1 MRFASDKGEGH
12 NMQKRINK
20 DIASYWITLAI
31 TLILLMAIVVYTFGS
46 FYKITKD
53 DVIVMGETTTKELSE
68 QVQNFL
74 MRGYETL
81 EVTADS
87 VEYMVSEGM
96 SPKEIEYFL
105 TTESNKFAERISED
119 FTGIYGWV
127 NGTYVDGWGWV
138 PDADYVPQKR
148 IWYTMAMENKENGV
162 TLIPPYVDAQTGNII
177 VSVSKVLNDGESVLA
192 LDITPYSIQDATEA
206 MNLNGNGYGFIVDN
220 NGLIV
225 THADSSLRGASYLEM
240 TYAVAEQQELIQRII
255 DTDDA
260 YFSMKIDGEDCQVFR
275 SGVRGGWNVVLVVKS
290 QEMFQRVRTNLFRN
304 ITLSL
309 VIFVLVTYFCTSS
322 YFNRVKAARY
332 AEEVKK
338 AKDEAEK
345 ANAAKSDFLANMSH
359 EIRTPINAVLGMNEM
374 ILRESD
380 DANVR
385 EYAGKAH
392 NAGKTLLN
400 LINDILDLSK
410 IEAGKMEIVNDVY
423 YLSSVLNNVVNMM
436 RVKAEEKKLDFLV
449 EVDENIP
456 DLLMGDDTRI
466 SQVIINILNNAVKYT
481 REGSVRLN
489 VAQATQLPECNAG
502 AENPTGVWYGRTLQ
516 NGDIGNIVGCGD
528 EIVLKISV
536 SDTGIG
542 IREEDMGRLFG
553 NFERLDQKANKNVE
567 GTGLGL
573 SITGKMVEMMDG
585 CIEVES
591 VYGEGSTFTIYI
603 PQAIEGDVMIGDFEA
618 KFAEYVKSLNDYKET
633 FRAPDAHILVVD
645 DNEMNLFVVEK
656 LLKTTEVKVSCCDSG
671 ERCLELIRQ
680 RHYDVILLDH
690 MMPELDGVETLKR
703 MKEMKHHLCKDT
715 PVIALTANAIVGV
728 REMYLADGFDDYIS
742 KPIDANELETIL
754 RKHLP
759 EDKVIVEIL
768 EPQVSVEE
776 FFPPVVE
783 DEFDKETEPFSDVE
797 SGTDGEMY
805 IDRETAMMYCA
816 GSDEIFREFLGMFC
830 NLYEKKKAQILAC
843 YDDENWEGYGI
854 ELHSLKST
862 SLSIGGKKISELAFE
877 LEKAGK
883 SGDATFIREHHEEA
897 MELYEKTVQEGLE
910 LLKSI

>member
-1 MRFASDKGEGH
+1 MLYIWGTKKYEEWVFDMKKRF
-12 NMQKRINK
+12 RK
-20 DIASYWITLAI
+20 DILSYWV
-31 TLILLMAIVVYTFGS
+31 TLILTLVLLIAIVVYTFGS
-46 FYKITKD
+46 FYKIIRD
-53 DVIVMGETTTKELSE
+53 DVIIMGEKTTQELSE

-87 VEYMVSEGM
+87 VEYMVSDGM
-96 SPKEIEYFL
+96 SSEEIESFL
-105 TTESNKFAERISED
+105 ITESNKCAERISED
-119 FTGIYGWV
+119 FTGIYGWI
-127 NGTYVDGWGWV
+127 NDAYVDGLGWV
-138 PDADYVPQKR
+138 PEADYVPQKR

-177 VSVSKVLNDGESVLA
+177 VSISKVLDDGESVLA

-206 MNLNGNGYGFIVDN
+206 LNLNGNGYGFIIDN

-225 THADSSLRGASYLEM
+225 THADSSLRGTSYLEK
-240 TYAVAEQQELIQRII
+240 TYLVAEQQELVQRIMTTE
-255 DTDDA
+255 DS
-260 YFSMKIDGEDCQVFR
+260 YFSMTIDEEECQVFR
-275 SGVRGGWNVVLVVKS
+275 SKVRGGWNVVLVVKS

-304 ITLSL
+304 ITLSM

-345 ANAAKSDFLANMSH
+345 ANEAKSDFLANMSH
-359 EIRTPINAVLGMNEM
+359 EIRTPINAVMGMNAM

-392 NAGKTLLN
+392 NASKTLLA

-410 IEAGKMEIVNDVY
+410 IEAGKMEIVKDVY

-436 RVKAEEKKLDFLV
+436 RVKAEEKKLEFKV
-449 EVDENIP
+449 EIDEEIP
-456 DLLMGDDTRI
+456 DELMGDETRI

-481 REGSVRLN
+481 REGSVCLKIEK
-489 VAQATQLPECNAG
+489 LAG
-502 AENPTGVWYGRTLQ
+502 MPGCGD
-516 NGDIGNIVGCGD
+516 GDIPEDLDGECVEQD

-542 IREEDMGRLFG
+542 IREEDMGKLFG

-573 SITGKMVEMMDG
+573 SITGKMVEMMNG
-585 CIEVES
+585 RIEVES

-603 PQAIEGDVMIGDFEA
+603 PQAVEGDVKIGNFEE
-618 KFAEYVKSLNDYKET
+618 KFAQYVKSLNAYKET
-633 FRAPDAHILVVD
+633 FRAPGAHILVVD

-656 LLKTTEVKVSCCDSG
+656 LLKTTEVTVSCCDSG

-680 RHYDVILLDH
+680 RHFDVILLDH

-703 MKEMKHHLCKDT
+703 MKQMKNHLCKDT

-728 REMYLADGFDDYIS
+728 REMYLADGFDDYLS
-742 KPIDANELETIL
+742 KPIDANELEAML

-759 EDKVIVEIL
+759 KDKVVVEIL

-776 FFPPVVE
+776 FFGPVISDDELFAVE
-783 DEFDKETEPFSDVE
+783 AEPE
-797 SGTDGEMY
+797 GEAMHTGTY
-805 IDRETAMMYCA
+805 IDRDTAMLYCA
-816 GSDEIFREFLGMFC
+816 GSEEIFREFLGMFC
-830 NLYEKKKAQILAC
+830 NLHEQKKALIEKC
-843 YDDENWEGYGI
+843 YAEEDWNGYGI

-883 SGDATFIREHHEEA
+883 SGDGEYIRLHHEEA
-897 MELYEKTVQEGLE
+897 MTLYEATVQEGLRI
-910 LLKSI
+910 LGQSKQ

>member
-1 MRFASDKGEGH
+1 MKKRF
-12 NMQKRINK
+12 RK

-96 SPKEIEYFL
+96 SPKDIEYFL

>member
-1 MRFASDKGEGH
+1 MKKRF
-12 NMQKRINK
+12 RK

-96 SPKEIEYFL
+96 SPKDIEYFL

-225 THADSSLRGASYLEM
+225 THADGSLRGASYLEM

-255 DTDDA
+255 DTDDE

-290 QEMFQRVRTNLFRN
+290 QEMFQRVRSNLFRN

-338 AKDEAEK
+338 AKDEAEQ

-436 RVKAEEKKLDFLV
+436 RVKAEEKKLEFRV
-449 EVDENIP
+449 EVDEKIP

-481 REGSVRLN
+481 REGSVCLK
-489 VAQATQLPECNAG
+489 VEKADALTADG
-502 AENPTGVWYGRTLQ
+502 TDA
-516 NGDIGNIVGCGD
+516 VGED
-528 EIVLKISV
+528 EVVLKISV

-542 IREEDMGRLFG
+542 IREEDMGKLFG

-573 SITGKMVEMMDG
+573 SITVKMLEMMNG
-585 CIEVES
+585 RIEVES
-591 VYGEGSTFTIYI
+591 VYGKGSTFTIYI
-603 PQAIEGDVMIGDFEA
+603 PQAVEGDVMIGDFEA

-656 LLKTTEVKVSCCDSG
+656 LLKTTEVTVSCCDSG

-728 REMYLADGFDDYIS
+728 REMYLADGFDDYLS
-742 KPIDANELETIL
+742 KPVDANELEAML

-776 FFPPVVE
+776 FFTPLP
-783 DEFDKETEPFSDVE
+783 DEECEEP
-797 SGTDGEMY
+797 GQY
-805 IDRETAMMYCA
+805 IDRDTAMIYCA

-830 NLYEKKKAQILAC
+830 NLYEKKKAKILSC
-843 YDDENWEGYGI
+843 YDSGNWEEYGI

-862 SLSIGGKKISELAFE
+862 SLSIGGKRISELAFE

-883 SGDATFIREHHEEA
+883 SGDEAFIRAHHEEA
-897 MELYEKTVQEGLE
+897 MELYERTVQEGLGILE
-910 LLKSI
+910 SDE

>member
-1 MRFASDKGEGH
+1 MKKRF
-12 NMQKRINK
+12 RK

-96 SPKEIEYFL
+96 SPKDIEYFL

-225 THADSSLRGASYLEM
+225 THADGSLRGASYLEM

-255 DTDDA
+255 DTDDE

-290 QEMFQRVRTNLFRN
+290 QEMFQRVRSNLFRN

-338 AKDEAEK
+338 AKDEAEQ

-436 RVKAEEKKLDFLV
+436 RVKAEEKKLEFRV
-449 EVDENIP
+449 EVDEKIP

-481 REGSVRLN
+481 REGSVCLK
-489 VAQATQLPECNAG
+489 VEKADALTADG
-502 AENPTGVWYGRTLQ
+502 TDA
-516 NGDIGNIVGCGD
+516 VGED
-528 EIVLKISV
+528 EVVLKISV

-542 IREEDMGRLFG
+542 IREEDMGKLFG

-573 SITGKMVEMMDG
+573 SITVKMLEMMNG
-585 CIEVES
+585 RIEVES
-591 VYGEGSTFTIYI
+591 VYGKGSTFTIYI
-603 PQAIEGDVMIGDFEA
+603 PQAVEGDVMIGDFEA

-656 LLKTTEVKVSCCDSG
+656 LLKTTEVTVSCCDSG

-728 REMYLADGFDDYIS
+728 REMYLADGFDDYLS
-742 KPIDANELETIL
+742 KPVDANELEAIL

-776 FFPPVVE
+776 FFTPLP
-783 DEFDKETEPFSDVE
+783 DEECEEP
-797 SGTDGEMY
+797 GQY
-805 IDRETAMMYCA
+805 IDRDTAMIYCA

-830 NLYEKKKAQILAC
+830 NLYEKKKAKILSC
-843 YDDENWEGYGI
+843 YDSGNWEEYGI

-862 SLSIGGKKISELAFE
+862 SLSIGGKRISELAFE

-883 SGDATFIREHHEEA
+883 SGDEAFIRAHHEEA
-897 MELYEKTVQEGLE
+897 MELYERTVQEGLGILE
-910 LLKSI
+910 SDE

>member
-1 MRFASDKGEGH
+1 MKKRF
-12 NMQKRINK
+12 RK

-96 SPKEIEYFL
+96 SPKDIEYFL

-255 DTDDA
+255 DTDDE

-290 QEMFQRVRTNLFRN
+290 QEMFQRVRSNLFRN

-338 AKDEAEK
+338 AKDEAEQ

-436 RVKAEEKKLDFLV
+436 RVKAEEKKLEFRV
-449 EVDENIP
+449 EVDEKIP

-481 REGSVRLN
+481 REGSVCLK
-489 VAQATQLPECNAG
+489 VEK
-502 AENPTGVWYGRTLQ
+502 AEPLTAYGTDAD
-516 NGDIGNIVGCGD
+516 GEDVV
-528 EIVLKISV
+528 VLKISV

-542 IREEDMGRLFG
+542 IREEDMDKLFG

-573 SITGKMVEMMDG
+573 SITGKMLEMMNG
-585 CIEVES
+585 RIEVES
-591 VYGEGSTFTIYI
+591 VYGKGSTFTIYI
-603 PQAIEGDVMIGDFEA
+603 PQAVEGDVMIGDFEA

-728 REMYLADGFDDYIS
+728 REMYLADGFDDYLS
-742 KPIDANELETIL
+742 KPVDANELEAIL

-776 FFPPVVE
+776 FFTPLP
-783 DEFDKETEPFSDVE
+783 DEECEEP
-797 SGTDGEMY
+797 GQY
-805 IDRETAMMYCA
+805 IDRDTAMIYCA

-830 NLYEKKKAQILAC
+830 NLYEKKKEKILSC
-843 YDDENWEGYGI
+843 YDSGNWEEYGI

-862 SLSIGGKKISELAFE
+862 SLSIGGKRISELAFE

-883 SGDATFIREHHEEA
+883 AGDEAFIRAHHEEA
-897 MELYEKTVQEGLE
+897 MELYERTVQEGLVILE
-910 LLKSI
+910 SDE

>member
-1 MRFASDKGEGH
+1 MKKRF
-12 NMQKRINK
+12 RK

-96 SPKEIEYFL
+96 SPKDIEYFL

-225 THADSSLRGASYLEM
+225 THADGSLRGASYLEM

-255 DTDDA
+255 DTDDE

-290 QEMFQRVRTNLFRN
+290 QEMFQRVRSNLFRN

-338 AKDEAEK
+338 AKDEAEQ

-436 RVKAEEKKLDFLV
+436 RVKAEEKKLEFRV
-449 EVDENIP
+449 EVDEKIP

-481 REGSVRLN
+481 REGSVCLK
-489 VAQATQLPECNAG
+489 VEKADALTADG
-502 AENPTGVWYGRTLQ
+502 TDA
-516 NGDIGNIVGCGD
+516 VGED
-528 EIVLKISV
+528 EVVLKISV

-542 IREEDMGRLFG
+542 IREEDMGKLFG

-573 SITGKMVEMMDG
+573 SITVKMLEMMNG
-585 CIEVES
+585 RIEVES
-591 VYGEGSTFTIYI
+591 VYGKGSTFTIYI
-603 PQAIEGDVMIGDFEA
+603 PQAVEGDVMIGDFEA

-656 LLKTTEVKVSCCDSG
+656 LLKTTEVTVSCCDSG

-728 REMYLADGFDDYIS
+728 REMYLADGFDDYLS
-742 KPIDANELETIL
+742 KPVDANELEAIL

-776 FFPPVVE
+776 FFTPLP
-783 DEFDKETEPFSDVE
+783 DEECEEP
-797 SGTDGEMY
+797 GQY
-805 IDRETAMMYCA
+805 IDRDTAMIYCA

-830 NLYEKKKAQILAC
+830 NLYEKKKAKILSC
-843 YDDENWEGYGI
+843 YDSGNWEEYGI

-862 SLSIGGKKISELAFE
+862 SLSIGGKQISELAFE

-883 SGDATFIREHHEEA
+883 SGDEAFIRAHHEEA
-897 MELYEKTVQEGLE
+897 MELYERTVQEGLGILE
-910 LLKSI
+910 SDE

>member
-1 MRFASDKGEGH
+1 MKKRF
-12 NMQKRINK
+12 RK
-20 DIASYWITLAI
+20 DIVTYWITLVI
-31 TLILLMAIVVYTFGS
+31 TLVLLIAIVVYTFGS
-46 FYKITKD
+46 FYKITRD
-53 DVIVMGETTTKELSE
+53 DVIVMGEKTTQELSE
-68 QVQNFL
+68 QVENFL

-87 VEYMVSEGM
+87 VEYMVSDGM
-96 SPKEIEYFL
+96 TAKELEYFL
-105 TTESNKFAERISED
+105 TTESNKCAERISED
-119 FTGIYGWV
+119 FTGIYGWI
-127 NGTYVDGWGWV
+127 NGSYVDGWGWV
-138 PDADYVPQKR
+138 PDEGYIPQKR
-148 IWYTMAMENKENGV
+148 IWYTMAMDNKENGV
-162 TLIPPYVDAQTGNII
+162 TLIPPYLDAQTGNII
-177 VSVSKVLNDGESVLA
+177 ISVSKVLSDSESVLA
-192 LDITPYSIQDATEA
+192 LDITPYSVQEATEA
-206 MNLNGNGYGFIVDN
+206 VNLNGNGYGFIVDD
-220 NGLIV
+220 NGLIIA
-225 THADSSLRGASYLEM
+225 HADSSLRGASYLEM
-240 TYAVAEQQELIQRII
+240 TYALADQQELIQRVINSE
-255 DTDDA
+255 DD
-260 YFSMKIDGEDCQVFR
+260 YFSVSIDGEECQVFR
-275 SGVRGGWNVVLVVKS
+275 SEVRGGWNVVLVVKS
-290 QEMFQRVRTNLFRN
+290 QEMFQRVRNNLFRN

-309 VIFVLVTYFCTSS
+309 VIFVLVTYFCTTS
-322 YFNRVKAARY
+322 YFNRVKASRY
-332 AEEVKK
+332 AEEVKA

-359 EIRTPINAVLGMNEM
+359 EIRTPINAVMGMNEM
-374 ILRESD
+374 ILRECSEPGI
-380 DANVR
+380 R

-392 NAGKTLLN
+392 NASKTLLA

-410 IEAGKMEIVNDVY
+410 IEAGKMEIVKDVY

-436 RVKAEEKKLDFLV
+436 RVKAEEKKLEFTV

-456 DLLMGDDTRI
+456 DELMGDETRI
-466 SQVIINILNNAVKYT
+466 SQVIINVLNNAVKYT
-481 REGSVRLN
+481 REGSVHLKIGQVTEITEYSGERIGCC
-489 VAQATQLPECNAG
+489 V
-502 AENPTGVWYGRTLQ
+502 GVESLVVDSGY
-516 NGDIGNIVGCGD
+516 
-528 EIVLKISV
+528 EIILKISV
-536 SDTGIG
+536 TDTGIG
-542 IREEDMGRLFG
+542 IREEDMRKLFG

-573 SITGKMVEMMDG
+573 SITGKMVEMMNG
-585 CIEVES
+585 RIEVES
-591 VYGEGSTFTIYI
+591 VYGEGSAFTIYV
-603 PQAIEGDVMIGDFEA
+603 PQAVEGDGKIGDFEA

-656 LLKTTEVKVSCCDSG
+656 LLKTTEVRVSCCDSG

-680 RHYDVILLDH
+680 RHYDAILLDH

-728 REMYLADGFDDYIS
+728 REMYLADGFDDYLS
-742 KPIDANELETIL
+742 KPIDANELEAML

-759 EDKVIVEIL
+759 ENKVIVEIL

-776 FFPPVVE
+776 FFPSLVE
-783 DEFDKETEPFSDVE
+783 DEFDKETEPFSDAE

-805 IDRETAMMYCA
+805 IDHGTAMMYCA

-830 NLYEKKKAQILAC
+830 NLYEKKKAQIVSC

-862 SLSIGGKKISELAFE
+862 SLSIGGKKISELALE

-883 SGDATFIREHHEEA
+883 SGDAAFIREHHEEA

-910 LLKSI
+910 LLKSM

>member
-1 MRFASDKGEGH
+1 MKKRF
-12 NMQKRINK
+12 RK

-96 SPKEIEYFL
+96 SPKDIEYFL

-255 DTDDA
+255 DTDDE

-290 QEMFQRVRTNLFRN
+290 QEMFQRVRSNLFRN

-338 AKDEAEK
+338 AKDEAEQ

-436 RVKAEEKKLDFLV
+436 RVKAEEKKLEFRV
-449 EVDENIP
+449 EVDEKIP

-481 REGSVRLN
+481 REGSVCLK
-489 VAQATQLPECNAG
+489 VEK
-502 AENPTGVWYGRTLQ
+502 AEPLTAYGTDAD
-516 NGDIGNIVGCGD
+516 GEDVV
-528 EIVLKISV
+528 VLKISV

-542 IREEDMGRLFG
+542 IREEDMDKLFG

-573 SITGKMVEMMDG
+573 SITVKMLEMMNG
-585 CIEVES
+585 RIEVES
-591 VYGEGSTFTIYI
+591 VYGKGSTFTIYI
-603 PQAIEGDVMIGDFEA
+603 PQAVEGDVMIGDFEA

-728 REMYLADGFDDYIS
+728 REMYLADGFDDYLS
-742 KPIDANELETIL
+742 KPVDANELEAIL

-776 FFPPVVE
+776 FFTPLP
-783 DEFDKETEPFSDVE
+783 DEECEEP
-797 SGTDGEMY
+797 GQY
-805 IDRETAMMYCA
+805 IDRDTAMIYCA

-830 NLYEKKKAQILAC
+830 NLYEKKKEKILSC
-843 YDDENWEGYGI
+843 YDSGNWEEYGI

-862 SLSIGGKKISELAFE
+862 SLSIGGKRISELAFE

-883 SGDATFIREHHEEA
+883 AGDEAFIRAHHEEA
-897 MELYEKTVQEGLE
+897 MELYERTVQEGLVILE
-910 LLKSI
+910 SDE

>member
-1 MRFASDKGEGH
+1 MYVYMLYIWGTKKYEEWVFDMKKRF
-12 NMQKRINK
+12 RK
-20 DIASYWITLAI
+20 DILSYWV
-31 TLILLMAIVVYTFGS
+31 TLILTLVLLIAIVVYTFGS
-46 FYKITKD
+46 FYKIIRD
-53 DVIVMGETTTKELSE
+53 DVIIMGEKTTQELSE

-87 VEYMVSEGM
+87 VEYMVSDGM
-96 SPKEIEYFL
+96 SSEEIESFL
-105 TTESNKFAERISED
+105 ITESNKCAERISED
-119 FTGIYGWV
+119 FTGIYGWI
-127 NGTYVDGWGWV
+127 NDAYVDGLGWV
-138 PDADYVPQKR
+138 PEADYDPQKR

-177 VSVSKVLNDGESVLA
+177 VSISKVLDDGESVLA

-206 MNLNGNGYGFIVDN
+206 LNLNGNGYGFIIDN

-225 THADSSLRGASYLEM
+225 THADSSLRGTSYLEK
-240 TYAVAEQQELIQRII
+240 TYLVAEQQELVQRIMTTE
-255 DTDDA
+255 DS
-260 YFSMKIDGEDCQVFR
+260 YFSMTIDEEECQVFR
-275 SGVRGGWNVVLVVKS
+275 SKVRGGWNVVLVVKS

-304 ITLSL
+304 ITLSM

-345 ANAAKSDFLANMSH
+345 ANEAKSDFLANMSH
-359 EIRTPINAVLGMNEM
+359 EIRTPINAVMGMNAM

-392 NAGKTLLN
+392 NASKTLLA

-410 IEAGKMEIVNDVY
+410 IEAGKMEIVKDVY

-436 RVKAEEKKLDFLV
+436 RVKAEEKKLEFKV
-449 EVDENIP
+449 EIDEEIP
-456 DLLMGDDTRI
+456 DELMGDETRI

-481 REGSVRLN
+481 REGSVCLKIEK
-489 VAQATQLPECNAG
+489 LAG
-502 AENPTGVWYGRTLQ
+502 MPGCGD
-516 NGDIGNIVGCGD
+516 GDIPEDLDGECVEQD

-542 IREEDMGRLFG
+542 IREEDMGKLFG

-573 SITGKMVEMMDG
+573 SITGKMVEMMNG
-585 CIEVES
+585 RIEVES

-603 PQAIEGDVMIGDFEA
+603 PQAVEGDVKIGNFEE
-618 KFAEYVKSLNDYKET
+618 KFAQYVKSLNAYKET
-633 FRAPDAHILVVD
+633 FRAPGAHILVVD

-656 LLKTTEVKVSCCDSG
+656 LLKTTEVTVSCCDSG

-680 RHYDVILLDH
+680 RHFDVILLDH

-703 MKEMKHHLCKDT
+703 MKQMKNHLCKDT

-728 REMYLADGFDDYIS
+728 REMYLADGFDDYLS
-742 KPIDANELETIL
+742 KPIDANELEAML

-759 EDKVIVEIL
+759 KDKVVVEIL

-776 FFPPVVE
+776 FFGPVISDDELFAVE
-783 DEFDKETEPFSDVE
+783 AEPE
-797 SGTDGEMY
+797 GEAMHTGTY
-805 IDRETAMMYCA
+805 IDRDTAMLYCA
-816 GSDEIFREFLGMFC
+816 GSEEIFCEFLGMFC
-830 NLYEKKKAQILAC
+830 NLHEQKKALIEKC
-843 YDDENWEGYGI
+843 YAEEDWNGYGI

-883 SGDATFIREHHEEA
+883 SGDGEYIRLHHEEA
-897 MELYEKTVQEGLE
+897 MTLYEATVQEGLRI
-910 LLKSI
+910 LGQSKQ

>member
-1 MRFASDKGEGH
+1 MKKRFRKG
-12 NMQKRINK
+12 
-20 DIASYWITLAI
+20 IASYWV
-31 TLILLMAIVVYTFGS
+31 TLIITVVLLVAIVMYTFGS

-53 DVIVMGETTTKELSE
+53 DVIVMGETTTKEMSE

-96 SPKEIEYFL
+96 AAKEIEYFL
-105 TTESNKFAERISED
+105 TMESNKFAERISED

-148 IWYTMAMENKENGV
+148 IWYTMAMENKDNGV

-225 THADSSLRGASYLEM
+225 SHADSRLRGTSYLEK
-240 TYAVAEQQELIQRII
+240 TYAEAEQQELIQRII
-255 DTDDA
+255 DTEDD
-260 YFSMKIDGEDCQVFR
+260 YFSMMIEGEECQVFR
-275 SGVRGGWNVVLVVKS
+275 SEVRGGWNVVLVVKS

-304 ITLSL
+304 ITLSM
-309 VIFVLVTYFCTSS
+309 VIFVLVAYYCTSS
-322 YFNRVKAARY
+322 YFNRVRAARY

-359 EIRTPINAVLGMNEM
+359 EIRTPINAVMGMNEM

-392 NAGKTLLN
+392 NASKTLLA
-400 LINDILDLSK
+400 LINDVLDLSK
-410 IEAGKMEIVNDVY
+410 IEAGKMEIVEDMY

-436 RVKAEEKKLDFLV
+436 RVKAEEKKLEFTV

-456 DLLMGDDTRI
+456 DELRGDETRI

-481 REGSVRLN
+481 REGSVRLK
-489 VAQATQLPECNAG
+489 VEQ
-502 AENPTGVWYGRTLQ
+502 
-516 NGDIGNIVGCGD
+516 
-528 EIVLKISV
+528 EISALDPDCITLKISV

-542 IREEDMGRLFG
+542 IREEDMGKLFG

-573 SITGKMVEMMDG
+573 SITEKMLEMMHG
-585 CIEVES
+585 RIEVES
-591 VYGEGSTFTIYI
+591 VYGEGSTFTVYI
-603 PQAIEGDVMIGDFEA
+603 PQVVEGDVKIGDFEA

-680 RHYDVILLDH
+680 RHYDAIFLDH
-690 MMPELDGVETLKR
+690 MMPEMDGVETLKR
-703 MKEMKHHLCKDT
+703 MKEMKHHLCKET

-728 REMYLADGFDDYIS
+728 REIYLADGFDDYLS
-742 KPIDANELETIL
+742 KPIDANELEAIL

-759 EDKVIVEIL
+759 AEKVVVEIL
-768 EPQVSVEE
+768 EPQMSVEE
-776 FFPPVVE
+776 FFAPSQE
-783 DEFDKETEPFSDVE
+783 DEFEEELLSNEAGAETAEPEATETETAEP
-797 SGTDGEMY
+797 Y
-805 IDRETAMMYCA
+805 IDRATAMLYCA
-816 GSDEIFREFLGMFC
+816 GSDEMFREFLEMFC
-830 NLYEKKKAQILAC
+830 NLYEQKRAKIVR
-843 YDDENWEGYGI
+843 YFEEEDWTNYGI

-862 SLSIGGKKISELAFE
+862 SLSVGGKQISALAFE

-883 SGDATFIREHHEEA
+883 SGDADFIRKHHEEA
-897 MELYEKTVQEGLE
+897 LQLFEKTVQEGFTI
-910 LLKSI
+910 LKK

>member
-1 MRFASDKGEGH
+1 
-12 NMQKRINK
+12 
-20 DIASYWITLAI
+20 
-31 TLILLMAIVVYTFGS
+31 MAIVVYTFGS

-53 DVIVMGETTTKELSE
+53 DVVIMGETTTKEMSE

-96 SPKEIEYFL
+96 NAEEIEYFL
-105 TTESNKFAERISED
+105 TMESNKFAERISED

-148 IWYTMAMENKENGV
+148 IWYTMAMDSKNNEV

-225 THADSSLRGASYLEM
+225 THADSSLRGASYLEK
-240 TYAVAEQQELIQRII
+240 TYAVAEQKELIQRII
-255 DTDDA
+255 ETDDD
-260 YFSMKIDGEDCQVFR
+260 YFSMMIDGDDCQVFR
-275 SGVRGGWNVVLVVKS
+275 SEVRGGWNVVLVVKS

-345 ANAAKSDFLANMSH
+345 ANEAKSDFLANMSH
-359 EIRTPINAVLGMNEM
+359 EIRTPINAVMGMNEM
-374 ILRESD
+374 ILRESN

-392 NAGKTLLN
+392 NASRTLLA

-410 IEAGKMEIVNDVY
+410 IEAGKMAIVKDVY

-436 RVKAEEKKLDFLV
+436 RVKAEEKKLEFTV

-456 DLLMGDDTRI
+456 DELLGDETRI

-481 REGSVRLN
+481 RDGSVCLK
-489 VAQATQLPECNAG
+489 VEQISEGT
-502 AENPTGVWYGRTLQ
+502 
-516 NGDIGNIVGCGD
+516 D
-528 EIVLKISV
+528 EITLKISV

-573 SITGKMVEMMDG
+573 SITGKMVEMMNG
-585 CIEVES
+585 RIEVES
-591 VYGEGSTFTIYI
+591 VYGEGSTFTVYI
-603 PQAIEGDVMIGDFEA
+603 PQSVEGEGKIGNFEE
-618 KFAEYVKSLNDYKET
+618 KFKVYVKSLNDYKET

-656 LLKTTEVKVSCCDSG
+656 LLKTTEIMVSCCDSG

-728 REMYLADGFDDYIS
+728 REMYLADGFDDYLS
-742 KPIDANELETIL
+742 KPIDANELEAML

-759 EDKVIVEIL
+759 EEKVIAEIP
-768 EPQVSVEE
+768 EPQMIATEA
-776 FFPPVVE
+776 
-783 DEFDKETEPFSDVE
+783 DEVIPLLNEAEP
-797 SGTDGEMY
+797 GQY
-805 IDRETAMMYCA
+805 IDCDTAMMYCA
-816 GSDEIFREFLGMFC
+816 GSEEMFREFLAMFC
-830 NLYEKKKAQILAC
+830 NLYEQKRAKIVKC
-843 YDDENWEGYGI
+843 YEEENWEGYGI

-862 SLSIGGKKISELAFE
+862 SLSIGGKQVSELAFE

-883 SGDATFIREHHEEA
+883 SGNAAFIREHHEEVLQ
-897 MELYEKTVQEGLE
+897 LYERTVQDGLGV
-910 LLKSI
+910 LKSV

>member
-1 MRFASDKGEGH
+1 MKKRF
-12 NMQKRINK
+12 RK

-96 SPKEIEYFL
+96 SPKDIEYFL

-255 DTDDA
+255 DTDDE

-338 AKDEAEK
+338 AKDEAEQ

-436 RVKAEEKKLDFLV
+436 RVKAEEKKLEFRV
-449 EVDENIP
+449 EVDERIP

-481 REGSVRLN
+481 REGSVCLK
-489 VAQATQLPECNAG
+489 VEK
-502 AENPTGVWYGRTLQ
+502 AEPLTAYGT
-516 NGDIGNIVGCGD
+516 DAVGED
-528 EIVLKISV
+528 VVVLKISV

-542 IREEDMGRLFG
+542 IREEDMGKLFG

-573 SITGKMVEMMDG
+573 SITGKMLEMMNG
-585 CIEVES
+585 RIEVES
-591 VYGEGSTFTIYI
+591 VYGKGSTFTIYI
-603 PQAIEGDVMIGDFEA
+603 PQAVEGDVMIGDFEA

-656 LLKTTEVKVSCCDSG
+656 LLKTTEVTVSCCDSG

-728 REMYLADGFDDYIS
+728 REMYLADGFDDYLS
-742 KPIDANELETIL
+742 KPVDANELEAIL

-776 FFPPVVE
+776 FFTPLP
-783 DEFDKETEPFSDVE
+783 DEECEEP
-797 SGTDGEMY
+797 GQY
-805 IDRETAMMYCA
+805 IDHDTAMIYCA

-830 NLYEKKKAQILAC
+830 NLYEKKKAKILSC
-843 YDDENWEGYGI
+843 YDSGNWEEYGI

-862 SLSIGGKKISELAFE
+862 SLSIGGKQISELAFE

-883 SGDATFIREHHEEA
+883 AGDEAFIRAHHEEA
-897 MELYEKTVQEGLE
+897 MELYEKTVQEGLGILE
-910 LLKSI
+910 SDE

>member
-1 MRFASDKGEGH
+1 MKKRF
-12 NMQKRINK
+12 RK
-20 DIASYWITLAI
+20 DIASYWITLVI
-31 TLILLMAIVVYTFGS
+31 TLVLLMAIVVYTFGS

-53 DVIVMGETTTKELSE
+53 DVIIMGETTTKELSE

-96 SPKEIEYFL
+96 SAKEIEYFL

-148 IWYTMAMENKENGV
+148 IWYTMAMDNRENGV

-177 VSVSKVLNDGESVLA
+177 ISVSKVLNDGESVLA
-192 LDITPYSIQDATEA
+192 LDITPYSIQDAAENV
-206 MNLNGNGYGFIVDN
+206 NLNGNGYGFIVDN
-220 NGLIV
+220 NGLIIA
-225 THADSSLRGASYLEM
+225 HADSSLRGASYLEK
-240 TYAVAEQQELIQRII
+240 TYAVAEQKDLIQRII
-255 DTDDA
+255 GTDDD
-260 YFSMKIDGEDCQVFR
+260 YFSMLVDGEDCQVFR
-275 SGVRGGWNVVLVVKS
+275 SEVRGGWNVVLVVKS

-304 ITLSL
+304 ITLSM

-338 AKDEAEK
+338 AKEEAEK
-345 ANAAKSDFLANMSH
+345 ANEAKSDFLANMSH

-374 ILRESD
+374 ILRECD

-392 NAGKTLLN
+392 NASKTLLA

-410 IEAGKMEIVNDVY
+410 IEAGKMEIIEDVY
-423 YLSSVLNNVVNMM
+423 YLSSALNNVVNMM
-436 RVKAEEKKLDFLV
+436 RVKAEEKKLEFRV
-449 EVDENIP
+449 EVDGNIP
-456 DLLMGDDTRI
+456 DELMGDETRI

-481 REGSVRLN
+481 REGSVCLK
-489 VAQATQLPECNAG
+489 VEQTDGIPQ
-502 AENPTGVWYGRTLQ
+502 Y
-516 NGDIGNIVGCGD
+516 NGDDKKTIARED

-536 SDTGIG
+536 TDTGIG
-542 IREEDMGRLFG
+542 IREEDMGKLFG

-573 SITGKMVEMMDG
+573 SITGKMIEMMRG
-585 CIEVES
+585 RIMVES
-591 VYGEGSTFTIYI
+591 EYGKGSTFTVYL
-603 PQAIEGDVMIGDFEA
+603 PQHVEGDTTIGNFEE
-618 KFAEYVKSLNDYKET
+618 KFNEYVKSLNTYKET
-633 FRAPDAHILVVD
+633 FRAPGAHILVVD

-656 LLKTTEVKVSCCDSG
+656 LLKTTEVMVSCCDSG

-680 RHYDVILLDH
+680 RHYDAILLDH

-703 MKEMKHHLCKDT
+703 MKAMKHHLCKDT

-728 REMYLADGFDDYIS
+728 REMYLADGFDDYLS
-742 KPIDANELETIL
+742 KPIDANELEAIL

-759 EDKVIVEIL
+759 KDKVIVEIL
-768 EPQVSVEE
+768 EAQVSVEE
-776 FFPPVVE
+776 FFPPLIE
-783 DEFDKETEPFSDVE
+783 DEFDEAMLSVGVTEPVTENDENAV
-797 SGTDGEMY
+797 DGQIDTEPEQY
-805 IDRETAMMYCA
+805 IDRDTAMLYCA

-830 NLYEKKKAQILAC
+830 NLYEQKQEKITKC
-843 YDDENWEGYGI
+843 YEEEDWAGYGI

-883 SGDATFIREHHEEA
+883 AGDGEYIRAHHEEA
-897 MELYEKTVQEGLE
+897 LELYGRTVQEGLRI
-910 LLKSI
+910 LGQSKQ

>member
-1 MRFASDKGEGH
+1 MKKRF
-12 NMQKRINK
+12 RK

-96 SPKEIEYFL
+96 SPKDIEYFL

-260 YFSMKIDGEDCQVFR
+260 YFSMTIDGEDCQVFR
-275 SGVRGGWNVVLVVKS
+275 SEVRGGWNVVLVVKS
-290 QEMFQRVRTNLFRN
+290 QEMFQRVRSNLFRN

-338 AKDEAEK
+338 AKDEAEQ

-436 RVKAEEKKLDFLV
+436 RVKAEEKKLEFRV
-449 EVDENIP
+449 EVDEKIP

-481 REGSVRLN
+481 REGSVCLK
-489 VAQATQLPECNAG
+489 VEKADALTADG
-502 AENPTGVWYGRTLQ
+502 TDA
-516 NGDIGNIVGCGD
+516 VGED
-528 EIVLKISV
+528 EVVLKISV

-542 IREEDMGRLFG
+542 IREEDMGKLFG

-573 SITGKMVEMMDG
+573 SITVKMLEMMNG
-585 CIEVES
+585 RIEVES
-591 VYGEGSTFTIYI
+591 VYGKGSTFTIYI
-603 PQAIEGDVMIGDFEA
+603 PQAVEGDVMIGDFEA

-728 REMYLADGFDDYIS
+728 REMYLADGFDDYLS
-742 KPIDANELETIL
+742 KPVDANELEAIL

-776 FFPPVVE
+776 FFTPLP
-783 DEFDKETEPFSDVE
+783 DEECEEP
-797 SGTDGEMY
+797 GQY
-805 IDRETAMMYCA
+805 IDRDTAMIYCA

-830 NLYEKKKAQILAC
+830 NLYEKKKAKILSC
-843 YDDENWEGYGI
+843 YDGGNWEEYGI

-862 SLSIGGKKISELAFE
+862 SLSIGGKRISELAFE

-883 SGDATFIREHHEEA
+883 AGDEAFIRAHHEEA
-897 MELYEKTVQEGLE
+897 MELYERTVQEGLVILE
-910 LLKSI
+910 SDE